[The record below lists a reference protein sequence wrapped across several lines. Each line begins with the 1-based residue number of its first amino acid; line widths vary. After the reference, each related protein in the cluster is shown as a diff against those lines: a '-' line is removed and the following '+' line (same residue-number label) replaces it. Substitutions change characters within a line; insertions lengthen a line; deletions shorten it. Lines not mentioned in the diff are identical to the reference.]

1 MKFWFGKKRDDNTE
15 SDSALAVQEAL
26 RPSVAFSTTPGADI
40 IEAQSS
46 SAPAAAA
53 SFQRPGEEAERVA
66 PLRSEPNAAE
76 AVAASPEPRPAD
88 PPTAPESQPAPAT
101 IVKLK
106 AIKTPPP
113 SAQANSHSDQPS
125 FVQRVR
131 PDLAAQPATPQAS
144 YGFKAREPLPSSAAS
159 DAAVPTQD
167 ELRAILRPKN
177 NQKTI
182 YDQFLNGL
190 YDLVIIVDRH
200 GHIVECNRRAETMLG
215 YANRDDT
222 WDMPISTIIN
232 GMTPPLFEQ
241 LKQSLASNDYAMINS
256 RCVGKDGTTFP
267 CEIGVSKTTFSGNNI
282 VFSIRNSERHQA
294 QEIEARQQKQALEL
308 ALAPTF
314 ICAPQDGTFV
324 AVNQA
329 FLDAFGIPT
338 RQAALDITIFDLM
351 PNLRELFTKATTGT
365 KVHEKMEIAAAAGQN
380 IKIEIVLAPAFA
392 SNKTIHAV
400 IGSLL
405 QI

>member
-15 SDSALAVQEAL
+15 SDSAQAVQEAL
-26 RPSVAFSTTPGADI
+26 RPSVAFSTTPGADM

-46 SAPAAAA
+46 SSTAADA
-53 SFQRPGEEAERVA
+53 SFQRPDEEAEGA
-66 PLRSEPNAAE
+66 TPRSEPEAAE
-76 AVAASPEPRPAD
+76 AVAASPDSRPAD
-88 PPTAPESQPAPAT
+88 PQPAASENQRAPAT

-106 AIKTPPP
+106 AIQTPPP
-113 SAQANSHSDQPS
+113 STHSNSHSDQPS

-131 PDLAAQPATPQAS
+131 PDLAEQPDTPPVS
-144 YGFKAREPLPSSAAS
+144 YGFKAREPLPSSAAP

-200 GHIVECNRRAETMLG
+200 GHIVGCNRRAETMLG
-215 YANRDDT
+215 YASRDDT
-222 WDMPISTIIN
+222 WDMPINAIIN

-241 LKQSLASNDYAMINS
+241 LKKTLATNEHAMINS
-256 RCVGKDGTTFP
+256 RCLCKDGTTFP

-282 VFSIRNSERHQA
+282 AFSIRNSERHQV
-294 QEIEARQQKQALEL
+294 QESEARQQKQALEL
-308 ALAPTF
+308 ALSPSF
-314 ICAPQDGTFV
+314 ICAPHDGTFV
-324 AVNQA
+324 SVNQA

-338 RQAALDITIFDLM
+338 RQAVLDITIFDLM
-351 PNLRELFTKATTGT
+351 PNLRELFNKATTGV